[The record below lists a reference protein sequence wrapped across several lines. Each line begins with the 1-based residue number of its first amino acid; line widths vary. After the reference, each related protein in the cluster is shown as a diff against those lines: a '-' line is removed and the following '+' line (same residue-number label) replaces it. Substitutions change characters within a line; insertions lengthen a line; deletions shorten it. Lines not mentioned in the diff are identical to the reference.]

1 MNDYILQPQVV
12 PNLYS
17 KHFCHYM
24 RGILDTECWVF
35 PKAEQEMTIVWA
47 LERHKNLD
55 SRLVVYCHL
64 QSIKTLVRTSFKANS
79 YLIEIAQAGAKW
91 GVIFDTMLAEADVAI
106 PIVAIRRQFFG
117 ALTIDL
123 QADFSL
129 LFTSNLHLWPG

>member
-1 MNDYILQPQVV
+1 
-12 PNLYS
+12 
-17 KHFCHYM
+17 
-24 RGILDTECWVF
+24 
-35 PKAEQEMTIVWA
+35 MTIVWA

-55 SRLVVYCHL
+55 SCLVVYCHL
-64 QSIKTLVRTSFKANS
+64 QSIKTLVRTSFKAKS